1 MPHKFKIG
9 QTVYY
14 HPKDRMLSTARGTY
28 TVTGLMPAS
37 SSTKATASA
46 DPGGRQL
53 EPQSYRALSMGGLR
67 VAPQRRTLSCA
78 RCASRSPTSHLPSR
92 RDMTGRLQSGT

>member
-14 HPKDRMLSTARGTY
+14 HPKERMLSTARGTY

-37 SSTKATASA
+37 SSTKATAST

-67 VAPQRRTLSCA
+67 VAPQRRTYHVHDA
-78 RCASRSPTSHLPSR
+78 PVAHQRPTCHLGV
-92 RDMTGRLQSGT
+92 T